1 MHNGRRTVTD
11 TDQYYARTPRVD
23 YMETPAGKIALDA
36 HDAIERVVDQ
46 VTMPK
51 APVEVKMARDLG
63 RLEIQLENAHNLRD
77 EAQLK
82 VSLLE
87 DTVESQARNITE
99 SSRIY
104 EEMRADRDRWKASS
118 IDFER
123 LYNNLIA
130 KHRKAARRR

>member
-1 MHNGRRTVTD
+1 MHNGRQTVTD

-23 YMETPAGKIALDA
+23 YMEIPANELVRKAHHAL
-36 HDAIERVVDQ
+36 ERITEQ
-46 VTMPK
+46 ATMPQ

-63 RLEIQLENAHNLRD
+63 RLEIKLGNAHNLRD

>member
-1 MHNGRRTVTD
+1 MHNGRQTVTD

-23 YMETPAGKIALDA
+23 YMEIPANELVRKAHHAL
-36 HDAIERVVDQ
+36 ERITEQ
-46 VTMPK
+46 ATMPQ